1 MQWAKP
7 TELADLF
14 PVFAALDQGQT
25 VGLLLGTSVLP
36 PAPLP
41 PTEGEN
47 FLGVCSSGS
56 TGRPKLIWRRWRD
69 LCVNPARSDQ
79 LQGWTWASPFEPFTF
94 AGVQVAL
101 QAWASGGKV
110 LSLGRDWGVAWHT
123 LRNGA
128 VDALSCT
135 PTYADLLL
143 QNEPPETGP
152 ASEPADDDA
161 ARQTACHRLAPQTV
175 KTGDE
180 EEERERSPTQES
192 KRPRADLPLR
202 QITLGGEALRPALG
216 TRLAQRFPNVRF
228 TVIYATAELGVL
240 MKTHRLD
247 GWYEAASLAK
257 RFPHWRVNNR
267 VLEVL
272 PGGLWQTT
280 GDLVE
285 LNGDLLRVV
294 GRANAIANVAGTK
307 VSLAEVSELAEQV
320 PGVRRAVAVAEPSPI
335 TGQIVCLK
343 YATDPACDTGAVTK
357 ALQAHLQS
365 RLRKEAWPRKWVLD
379 DLGPEVNA
387 KRRLQA

>member
-1 MQWAKP
+1 MQWAEP

-14 PVFAALDQGQT
+14 PVFAALGQGQT
-25 VGLLLGTSVLP
+25 VGLLPGASVLP

-41 PTEGEN
+41 PAEGEN
-47 FLGVCSSGS
+47 LLGVCSSGS

-69 LCVNPARSDQ
+69 LCANPARSDQ

-135 PTYADLLL
+135 PTYVDLLL
-143 QNEPPETGP
+143 QNEPPET
-152 ASEPADDDA
+152 
-161 ARQTACHRLAPQTV
+161 V
-175 KTGDE
+175 KTGNE
-180 EEERERSPTQES
+180 EEERGRERERSPAQET
-192 KRPRADLPLR
+192 KRPRAGLSLR

-216 TRLAQRFPNVRF
+216 TRLARRFPNTRF

-240 MKTHRLD
+240 MKSHRLD
-247 GWYEAASLAK
+247 GWYEVNSLAK
-257 RFPHWRVNNR
+257 RFHRWRVNDH

-272 PGGLWQTT
+272 PGELWQTT

-294 GRANAIANVAGTK
+294 GRANAVANVAGTK

-343 YATDPACDTGAVTK
+343 YATDPACDTGAVAT